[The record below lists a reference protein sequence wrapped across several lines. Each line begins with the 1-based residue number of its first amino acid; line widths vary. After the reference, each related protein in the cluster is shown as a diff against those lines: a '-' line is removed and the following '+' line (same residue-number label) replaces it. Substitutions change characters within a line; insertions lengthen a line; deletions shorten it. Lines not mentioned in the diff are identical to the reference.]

1 MSKALQI
8 KGYPNYYVTDN
19 GDIYSRNYKHTGRI
33 KKLSLVDDGHGYTQV
48 FLCSQGKVR
57 TKKVHRLVAETFIP
71 NPNNKPQVNHKNGI
85 RNDNRVEN
93 LEWVTNS
100 ENNKHSYDVLHR
112 KKALLGKFG
121 AKHQRSKLLQQIQ
134 DGVVIA
140 EHYGTCEAERKTGI
154 KFGNIAACC
163 RGERKTAGGYQWKYK
178 QKN

>member
-8 KGYPNYYVTDN
+8 KNYPDYYVTN
-19 GDIYSRNYKHTGRI
+19 IGTVYSRKTGRI
-33 KKLSLVDDGHGYTQV
+33 KRLSAGNDSHGYPRV
-48 FLCSQGKVR
+48 FLCSQGKVHM
-57 TKKVHRLVAETFIP
+57 KKVHRLVAEAFIP
-71 NPNNKPQVNHKNGI
+71 NPDNKPQINHKNGI

-93 LEWVTNS
+93 LEWVTNG
-100 ENNKHSYDVLHR
+100 ENTKHSYVVLHR
-112 KKALLGKFG
+112 KKPCLGKFG

-178 QKN
+178 HKN